1 MRSVGTDRERVAV
14 KFTAGFYSMASVITE
29 MSTFPPFSI
38 SQERL
43 KIQVNSTQNCD
54 SAKIS
59 QTKFLKTTFK
69 EHCDWPG
76 PGLGGRR
83 IPEKST
89 RASHVTKISDNFRL
103 SLGEKYFQHIAKFL
117 VKVVVCCSCQRTE
130 FWHDESRNNDIKW
143 RH

>member
-1 MRSVGTDRERVAV
+1 MRSEGTDLERDAV

-29 MSTFPPFSI
+29 MSTFSPFSI
-38 SQERL
+38 SQEGL

-103 SLGEKYFQHIAKFL
+103 SLGEKYFQRIAKFL
-117 VKVVVCCSCQRTE
+117 VKVVVCCSC
-130 FWHDESRNNDIKW
+130 
-143 RH
+143 

>member
-1 MRSVGTDRERVAV
+1 MRSVGTDRERDAV
-14 KFTAGFYSMASVITE
+14 KFTAGFYLMANVITE

-38 SQERL
+38 TQERL

-59 QTKFLKTTFK
+59 QTKFLKLLFK
-69 EHCDWPG
+69 EHCDW

-89 RASHVTKISDNFRL
+89 TASHVTKVSDNFRL
-103 SLGEKYFQHIAKFL
+103 SLGEKYFQRIAKFL

>member
-1 MRSVGTDRERVAV
+1 MRSVGTDRERDAV

-69 EHCDWPG
+69 EHCDWPR
-76 PGLGGRR
+76 LGGRR

-89 RASHVTKISDNFRL
+89 RASHVTKISDKFRL
-103 SLGEKYFQHIAKFL
+103 SLGEKYFQRIAKFL
-117 VKVVVCCSCQRTE
+117 VRVVVCCSCQRTE

>member
-1 MRSVGTDRERVAV
+1 
-14 KFTAGFYSMASVITE
+14 MASVITE
-29 MSTFPPFSI
+29 MSTFSPFSI
-38 SQERL
+38 SQEGL

-69 EHCDWPG
+69 EHCDWPR
-76 PGLGGRR
+76 LVGRR

-103 SLGEKYFQHIAKFL
+103 SLGEKYFQRIAKFL
-117 VKVVVCCSCQRTE
+117 VRVVVCCSC
-130 FWHDESRNNDIKW
+130 
-143 RH
+143 

>member
-1 MRSVGTDRERVAV
+1 MRSEGTDRERDAV

-29 MSTFPPFSI
+29 MSTFSPFSI

-89 RASHVTKISDNFRL
+89 RPSHVTKISDNFRL

-117 VKVVVCCSCQRTE
+117 VKVVVCCSC
-130 FWHDESRNNDIKW
+130 
-143 RH
+143 